1 VAFARLRWSNLDP
14 DQVCANAKCLLE
26 NRVDPNGAV
35 AVTLSATRSFVRFN
49 GRIASMYPFEFTDS
63 LRYPESYDREHT
75 LSSKLAR
82 MLLDGRR

>member
-1 VAFARLRWSNLDP
+1 
-14 DQVCANAKCLLE
+14 
-26 NRVDPNGAV
+26 VDDTKAV

-82 MLLDGRR
+82 MLLDGRRWDHRVFPWRDPCFRTW